1 MPLRTVH
8 TLLLC
13 LLLLLSACGAPG
25 GGATDE
31 ADAGIPAPEGEEAAS
46 GQAADPV
53 STEDAAGTDA
63 TEGEVEATDDAPGGA
78 ADGEPLAIGFIAPLS
93 GPLAG
98 PGQDML
104 DGFNLWLEQ
113 NGTAIG
119 GRPVELSVEDTAG
132 NPDTGIQ
139 VTRRLVQQVG
149 VDVVVGPLLGNVG
162 LAVGDFIATTDTPL
176 FYPIPSSEAFLRAL
190 PETMF
195 VSGGTAAQDSHVM
208 GQYAFDQGHRRVLAV
223 CQDYAFGHELC
234 GGFTNVFTDLGGE
247 VVETIWAPLGTA
259 DYGPFV
265 SQIQGRE
272 FDVVY
277 SGIVGADSIKFVQ
290 AWNDFGLA
298 GTAPFIASLQPLDQS
313 LVRAMG
319 EGAAGMV
326 SSGHFAEGRDA
337 PATAEF
343 VTDYEE
349 AFDKIPSYYSASGHL
364 AAQWIDQ
371 ALVDTGGD
379 IADTDS
385 FLEAVRAISFDDSAF
400 GPVSLDEHGNVLHDV
415 YIREVVQRDDGTW
428 WNEVIEKFEGV
439 GPTFHYDYDT
449 YLAQPVYSRDY
460 QGVDWPE
467 NCDAFADDCPLDQ

>member
-1 MPLRTVH
+1 MSRPIHAMLAS
-8 TLLLC
+8 
-13 LLLLLSACGAPG
+13 LLLLLTACGAPG
-25 GGATDE
+25 GGAADDTAGVPTPDAAVVEEPATEEGAAEPTEEGEAEVTE
-31 ADAGIPAPEGEEAAS
+31 ADEPAG
-46 GQAADPV
+46 
-53 STEDAAGTDA
+53 
-63 TEGEVEATDDAPGGA
+63 
-78 ADGEPLAIGFIAPLS
+78 DGEALAIGFITPLS

-104 DGFNLWLEQ
+104 DGFQLWLDQ
-113 NGTAIG
+113 NDMTMA

-149 VDVVVGPLLGNVG
+149 VDLVVGPLLGNVG

-176 FYPIPSSEAFLRAL
+176 FYPIPSSEAFLRDL

-195 VSGGTAAQDSHVM
+195 VSGGTAAQDSHVI
-208 GQYAFDQGHRRVLAV
+208 GQHAWDEGYRRVLAV

-234 GGFTNVFTDLGGE
+234 GGFTNVFTDFGGE
-247 VVETIWAPLGTA
+247 IVDTVWAPLGTA

-265 SQIQGRE
+265 SQIQGQE
-272 FDVVY
+272 FDAVY

-343 VTDYEE
+343 VTAYEE

-364 AAQWIDQ
+364 AAQWVDQ
-371 ALVDTGGD
+371 ALTDTGGE
-379 IADTDS
+379 IGDTAG
-385 FLEAVRAISFDDSAF
+385 FLDAVRAISFDDTAF
-400 GPVSLDEHGNVLHDV
+400 GPITLDEHGNVLHDV
-415 YIREVVQRDDGTW
+415 YIREVVQREDGTW
-428 WNEVIEKFEGV
+428 WNEVIDTLDGV

-460 QGVDWPE
+460 QGIDWPE
-467 NCDAFADDCPLDQ
+467 SCDAFADDCPLDQ